1 MTPYQSTIQSNWLS
15 KFYLSFLT
23 IVGGVNAL
31 LFVILPILPYN
42 LTKFIN
48 AAGMLSLLLA
58 ILFSIVFSFY
68 WNYKEKSNSI
78 NSEKYKNTLISLLR
92 FWLAF
97 HVCIF
102 GFEKIIDVNFS
113 FSYHINDSLVS
124 TLTGQELTWKYYGYS
139 YRLSIIVAILQ
150 ISGGFA
156 LLFKRSILLG
166 LVLLM
171 PVMFNILLIN
181 LFYNIGPITC
191 FTSIIIMLGL
201 AYLLFQYK
209 KDIIALF
216 TSVKIT
222 SSVVKNK
229 ALRFVARVFCI
240 LIPCLFVLYY
250 SNQVQLSKKYFGK
263 WKVESLSKNGKIIPE
278 KAWEKD
284 SSAWKTIYIE
294 EREKIFFCPNP
305 NMYVDS
311 ASIYMKY
318 RFDDAKNTFKVIS
331 YERNLQN
338 PDTIPVQINNFDSNS
353 MQWNMVLYKDT
364 IRMQLK
370 KIKQ

>member
-1 MTPYQSTIQSNWLS
+1 MSSNYPTIKSNWLS
-15 KFYLSFLT
+15 KFYLSFLA

-31 LFVILPILPYN
+31 LFVILPILPYR

-48 AAGMLSLLLA
+48 TTGMLALLFA
-58 ILFSIVFSFY
+58 ILFSLIFSFY
-68 WNYKEKSNSI
+68 WNYKEKNRTI
-78 NSEKYKNTLISLLR
+78 NSEKYKTILITLLR
-92 FWLAF
+92 FWIAF

-113 FSYHINDSLVS
+113 FSYHINDSLAN

-139 YRLSIIVAILQ
+139 YGLSVIVAILQ
-150 ISGGFA
+150 IAGGIA

-166 LVLLM
+166 LLLLM

-191 FTSIIIMLGL
+191 FTSILIMLGL
-201 AYLLFQYK
+201 TYLIWQYK
-209 KDIIALF
+209 ENIIVLF
-216 TSVKIT
+216 RSQRMISSIIKSKI
-222 SSVVKNK
+222 
-229 ALRFVARVFCI
+229 LRVLARVLCI
-240 LIPCLFVLYY
+240 IIPCLFVLYY
-250 SNQVQLSKKYFGK
+250 SHQVQLSKRYFGK
-263 WKVESLSKNGKIIPE
+263 WKVENMSRNGKMIPE

-305 NMYVDS
+305 NIYVDS

-318 RFDDAKNTFKVIS
+318 RFDDVKNTFKVIS

-338 PDTIPVQINNFDSNS
+338 PDTIPVQINNFDNKS
-353 MQWNMVLYKDT
+353 MQWKMVLYKDT

-370 KIKQ
+370 KIK

>member
-1 MTPYQSTIQSNWLS
+1 MTTNYSTSKSNWLS
-15 KFYLSFLT
+15 KFYLSFLAF
-23 IVGGVNAL
+23 VGGVNAL
-31 LFVILPILPYN
+31 LFVVLPILPYS

-48 AAGMLSLLLA
+48 TAGMLSLLLA
-58 ILFSIVFSFY
+58 LLFSIIFSLY
-68 WNYKEKSNSI
+68 WNYKEKNHSI
-78 NSEKYKNTLISLLR
+78 NSEKYKTVLIAILR
-92 FWLAF
+92 FWIAF

-113 FSYHINDSLVS
+113 FSYRINDSLVN

-139 YRLSIIVAILQ
+139 YGLSLIVAILQ
-150 ISGGFA
+150 IAGGIA

-191 FTSIIIMLGL
+191 FTSIQIMLGL
-201 AYLLFQYK
+201 AYLLLQYK
-209 KDIIALF
+209 EEIISLF
-216 TSVKIT
+216 TSPKIT
-222 SSVVKNK
+222 SSIVKSKTLRVVT
-229 ALRFVARVFCI
+229 RVLCI
-240 LIPCLFVLYY
+240 IIPCLFVLYY
-250 SNQVQLSKKYFGK
+250 SHQVQLSKRYFGK
-263 WKVESLSKNGKIIPE
+263 WKVESMSRNGKIILE
-278 KAWEKD
+278 KEWEKD

-294 EREKIFFCPNP
+294 ERGKIFFCPNP
-305 NMYVDS
+305 NLYVDS
-311 ASIYMKY
+311 ASIFMKY
-318 RFDDAKNTFKVIS
+318 RFDDVKNTFKVIS

-338 PDTIPVQINNFDSNS
+338 PDTIPVQINNFDNKS

-370 KIKQ
+370 KLKQ

>member
-1 MTPYQSTIQSNWLS
+1 MTSNHSTIKSNWLS
-15 KFYLSFLT
+15 KFYLSFLA

-31 LFVILPILPYN
+31 LFVILPILPYH

-48 AAGMLSLLLA
+48 AGGMLSLLVA
-58 ILFSIVFSFY
+58 ILFSFIFSLY
-68 WNYKEKSNSI
+68 WNYKGKNNNT
-78 NSEKYKNTLISLLR
+78 NSEKYKNLLIVLLR
-92 FWLAF
+92 FWIAF

-113 FSYHINDSLVS
+113 FSYHINDSLAS

-139 YRLSIIVAILQ
+139 YGLSIIVALLQ
-150 ISGGFA
+150 IAGGVA
-156 LLFKRSILLG
+156 LLFRRSILLG
-166 LVLLM
+166 LILLM

-201 AYLLFQYK
+201 AYLLMQYK
-209 KDIIALF
+209 ENIIALF
-216 TSVKIT
+216 NT
-222 SSVVKNK
+222 SSKAYTIVKNK
-229 ALRFVARVFCI
+229 ALRISARAFCI
-240 LIPCLFVLYY
+240 IIPCLFVIYY
-250 SNQVQLSKKYFGK
+250 SHKVQLSKRYFGK
-263 WKVESLSKNGKIIPE
+263 WKVENIARNGKIIPDN
-278 KAWEKD
+278 AWKKD

-318 RFDDAKNTFKVIS
+318 RFDDLKNTFTVIS

-364 IRMQLK
+364 IKMQLK
-370 KIKQ
+370 KVKQ